1 VGPRIHGREG
11 ISVHKVITAAGS
23 LGVFLLLALLCS
35 PLLAP
40 ARATSKFPDVSSSDW
55 FAVAVEDLAQ
65 IGVVGG
71 HVDGSFRPYAQ
82 VTRAQFVVMLSRSLS
97 PLPAGEAPFTD
108 MEEDAWYA
116 EAVGSLFAVGLVQG
130 SGGKLNPEQGI
141 SRQQAVS
148 LVMRA
153 LSYKLQ
159 ATGAGNSI
167 GVWIARG
174 ETALWLRGF
183 RDRYRIVSPHDLAVG
198 SALRLGIVKGRDD
211 GMFSPETFLTRGQAA
226 GLLHRSL
233 FNPVTVR
240 EVPPDEVPPIPL
252 DIVVGPGA
260 REDAVE
266 ALEAQLESLGYF
278 FGTPDKLFDRRT
290 EEAVIGFQK
299 VSGLNR
305 TGVVDAGFWKLLWQA
320 ERPQSGTPG
329 PGNRVEIDLARQVLF
344 LVESGEVVRVVP
356 VSTGRYGLRTPSGSF
371 SVLRKI
377 PRWRESELGWLY
389 KPAYVYGGI
398 AIHGYVS
405 VPVYPASHGCIRVA
419 TWTMDELY
427 PKLPVG
433 LRVLVY

>member
-1 VGPRIHGREG
+1 MPGRIFQRLVRRGGGRPGSDGGGRRACGWLVSTLCASYPSTVRSDVEQKPLSAAGGGGSFHRHGRRCVVRG
-11 ISVHKVITAAGS
+11 GRGQSVCSG
-23 LGVFLLLALLCS
+23 LG
-35 PLLAP
+35 
-40 ARATSKFPDVSSSDW
+40 ARLW
-55 FAVAVEDLAQ
+55 
-65 IGVVGG
+65 
-71 HVDGSFRPYAQ
+71 R
-82 VTRAQFVVMLSRSLS
+82 
-97 PLPAGEAPFTD
+97 
-108 MEEDAWYA
+108 
-116 EAVGSLFAVGLVQG
+116 
-130 SGGKLNPEQGI
+130 KLNPEQGI

-198 SALRLGIVKGRDD
+198 SALRLGIVKARDD

-233 FNPVTVR
+233 FNPVSMR
-240 EVPPDEVPPIPL
+240 EVPPDEHPPTPL

-305 TGVVDAGFWKLLWQA
+305 TGVVDAGFW
-320 ERPQSGTPG
+320 
-329 PGNRVEIDLARQVLF
+329 
-344 LVESGEVVRVVP
+344 
-356 VSTGRYGLRTPSGSF
+356 
-371 SVLRKI
+371 
-377 PRWRESELGWLY
+377 
-389 KPAYVYGGI
+389 
-398 AIHGYVS
+398 
-405 VPVYPASHGCIRVA
+405 
-419 TWTMDELY
+419 
-427 PKLPVG
+427 
-433 LRVLVY
+433 